1 MLCKWGNEE
10 RRGSGGSPPGI
21 FLKNC
26 TFSCNLGAG
35 LLPFGALGQ
44 YPSIVFGTLHVPLK
58 RNGQEGGSGGFPPGK
73 FLKIATQKTHFE
85 TVWYNNNVTTALVY
99 WKQYKLHNDN
109 ISS

>member
-1 MLCKWGNEE
+1 MVCCANGVMKKEG
-10 RRGSGGSPPGI
+10 GSGGSPPGI

-44 YPSIVFGTLHVPLK
+44 YPSIVFGALHVPLK
-58 RNGQEGGSGGFPPGK
+58 RNGQGGSGGSPPGK

-85 TVWYNNNVTTALVY
+85 TVWYNML
-99 WKQYKLHNDN
+99 QLP
-109 ISS
+109 